1 MSDRENGAPA
11 RLSRVEAELDRLPER
26 YVNLGQFTL
35 FQRTIEQRLN
45 RLEAIV
51 LGVGGTTIVLLLS
64 VLLRTPPRW

>member
-1 MSDRENGAPA
+1 MIEHENGAPA

-35 FQRTIEQRLN
+35 FQRIIEQRLN

-51 LGVGGTTIVLLLS
+51 LSVGGTTIVLLLS
-64 VLLRTPPRW
+64 VLLRVQLRF

>member
-35 FQRTIEQRLN
+35 FQRTMEQRLN